1 MICFLAL
8 MAAQAIT
15 AAPPQKPAAVTTL
28 TVDHFGLSVAD
39 ASLSAKFYQEVVG
52 LEPMATPGVWP
63 NDRWMHAG
71 NFQVHLIGGRTVP
84 AQSAN
89 GVHFAFR
96 VPSLADT
103 IAVLDRHHVAW
114 ENSDHRPH
122 QVGTREDGVLQIYF
136 RDPDG
141 YTIEIN
147 QAPR

>member
-1 MICFLAL
+1 MLYFLAL
-8 MAAQAIT
+8 AAVQAIAPAAAQKPLAVTAIT
-15 AAPPQKPAAVTTL
+15 A
-28 TVDHFGLSVAD
+28 DHFGLSVAD
-39 ASLSAKFYQEVVG
+39 ASLSAKFYQDVVG

-71 NFQVHLIGGRTVP
+71 NFQVHLIGGRTQP
-84 AQSAN
+84 AQPPSD
-89 GVHFAFR
+89 VHFAFR

-114 ENSDHRPH
+114 ESSDHRPH
-122 QVGTREDGVLQIYF
+122 QVGTRDDGVLQIYF

-141 YTIEIN
+141 YRIEIN